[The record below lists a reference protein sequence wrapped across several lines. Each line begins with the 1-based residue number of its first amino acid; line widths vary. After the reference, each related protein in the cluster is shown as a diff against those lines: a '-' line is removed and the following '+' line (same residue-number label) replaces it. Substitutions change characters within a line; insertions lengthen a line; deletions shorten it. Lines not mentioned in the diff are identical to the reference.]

1 MSLKNISVNLL
12 VIKVLSDVFAL
23 RNDRQLHRSLQVK
36 RHTIVAHIADRVCA
50 LNALD
55 EPIGG
60 LKTLLQGHLTR
71 LLLPLGSTAAEHRC
85 LAHHG
90 EA

>member
-12 VIKVLSDVFAL
+12 IIKVLSDVFAL
-23 RNDRQLHRSLQVK
+23 RNDRQLHRTLQVE
-36 RHTIVAHIADRVCA
+36 RHTVVAHVADGVCA

-55 EPIGG
+55 ELISG

-71 LLLPLGSTAAEHRC
+71 LLLPLGGTAAEHRC
-85 LAHHG
+85 LGQHG
-90 EA
+90 ET